1 MNRASLS
8 ILGALDK
15 FDLCGPQKIFMQKLL
30 PIIWQFTYNI
40 NTLWCMHAHTIL
52 TLFVK
57 SMISYCYCVHTAVS
71 VGYSIC
77 YHITNG
83 IVFGIVMYEPP
94 YLMCIIYN
102 VEANHTIIFLV
113 TFLYCRAVTW
123 LFTNH
128 TQIILIL
135 QFQESTE
142 PQA

>member
-1 MNRASLS
+1 
-8 ILGALDK
+8 
-15 FDLCGPQKIFMQKLL
+15 
-30 PIIWQFTYNI
+30 
-40 NTLWCMHAHTIL
+40 MHAHTIL

-57 SMISYCYCVHTAVS
+57 STISYCYCVQTAVS

-77 YHITNG
+77 YDITIE
-83 IVFGIVMYEPP
+83 IVFGIVTYAHDTQPP
-94 YLMCIIYN
+94 CLMCIIYN

-135 QFQESTE
+135 QFQEAAE

>member
-1 MNRASLS
+1 
-8 ILGALDK
+8 
-15 FDLCGPQKIFMQKLL
+15 
-30 PIIWQFTYNI
+30 
-40 NTLWCMHAHTIL
+40 MHAHTIL

-57 SMISYCYCVHTAVS
+57 SMISYCNCVRTAVS

-83 IVFGIVMYEPP
+83 IVLGIVMYAHDTQPL

-113 TFLYCRAVTW
+113 TFFYCRAVTW

-135 QFQESTE
+135 QFQEGAE